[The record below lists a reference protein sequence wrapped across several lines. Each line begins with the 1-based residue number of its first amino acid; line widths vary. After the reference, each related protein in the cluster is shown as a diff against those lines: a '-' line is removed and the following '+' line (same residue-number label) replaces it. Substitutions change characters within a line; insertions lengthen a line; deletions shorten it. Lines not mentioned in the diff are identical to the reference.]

1 MQINE
6 LLQFINLENERL
18 NSRFPTLQGRERILA
33 RAVKLNEEVG
43 ELCSEVLASSG
54 DQRKEKLANH
64 NAHTLQ
70 AEFAD
75 VVITTLLLAKSM
87 NVDVPKALE
96 EKIEEINKRYDS
108 PIQ

>member
-1 MQINE
+1 MEIDE
-6 LLQFINLENERL
+6 FLQFIDLESERL

-54 DQRKEKLANH
+54 DQRKEKLANY
-64 NAHTLQ
+64 NEHTLQ

-87 NVDVPKALE
+87 NVDVPKAIE
-96 EKIEEINKRYDS
+96 IKIDAINKRYNEV
-108 PIQ
+108 

>member
-1 MQINE
+1 MGIDE
-6 LLQFINLENERL
+6 LLQFIDLESERL

-64 NAHTLQ
+64 NEQTLQ

-87 NVDVPKALE
+87 NVDIQKALE
-96 EKIEEINKRYDS
+96 VKIEAINKRYND
-108 PIQ
+108 I